1 MSLVNCGLI
10 YSDGLHPLSY
20 KKIYEA
26 VILPKAFYGRET
38 WFSLT
43 TNNTLLLARA
53 HRFCIKYTAQ
63 LKLSTDF
70 NMMPHFQ

>member
-26 VILPKAFYGRET
+26 VVLPKAFYGRET

-53 HRFCIKYTAQ
+53 HRFLYKIYC
-63 LKLSTDF
+63 STKV
-70 NMMPHFQ
+70 